1 MASYKPK
8 DFLQVAEAIGQYF
21 AQAEKD
27 IVAMIAKNA
36 DNHLS
41 QAQDQWLRSQQASI
55 IANRK
60 AIEQIIED
68 YKREGAKVLNRL
80 PVRMYLAGVMSADTD
95 LAGQGITT
103 GVDVITEDNAVQ
115 YTDGTTLTG
124 SFGIVHA
131 GAVNALASAYL
142 GVITGALLQITRNAD
157 DIYKK
162 IINDAT
168 SSAILG
174 SKTRVQA
181 TQDAI
186 DKFIKNGVGGFRDK
200 RGRWW
205 SLEAYTQMAT
215 RTLIT
220 QALNQG
226 KVNRY
231 TEMGNDLVIV
241 SKHERSC
248 DLCRPWQ
255 RKILSLSGKT
265 QGYPTFDEAK
275 SAGLFHPNC
284 GHTFTAYVE
293 GLTVAN
299 DAMGKRQWDKDH
311 KAYENQQ
318 KLRAMER
325 RMRQLKLQEAK
336 AVSPERKAKIQAQ
349 IKAHSAKI
357 NKFCK
362 DTGIPRKRSN
372 EKVTP
377 TDSIKKA
384 DQASTVGSK
393 GSATGS
399 AEKPKKT
406 QNSGAN
412 SKGQG
417 KPKKKPK
424 DEFDIDR
431 LVSPNVP
438 GGLRKPIKG
447 ISTRIPGRYIEGHQ
461 FDDTKDYKNPLHGM
475 ATVDKISNAI
485 KDRYKT
491 DDVTKLANAYQYY
504 LTGHHLATEHKFAYT
519 AEEWAKICN
528 FPDPSR
534 VAGFNRGGLEI
545 WYGDERSNVIKK
557 ILENGKLTGS
567 TDLVTALRSMST
579 ILHEQIHSI
588 RYNSSQF
595 TEYRKENNQMA
606 LTIEEGL
613 TQYLSV
619 NLLENFLTYGGFL
632 DGTGQKQAFKDAYPQ
647 YVQLSSY
654 PKETGHMGLMAYI
667 IGQKAGLSEKEVV
680 TSLINAKDHVNMTP
694 KGLAK
699 AFSGLLNIEES
710 KLEEAFST
718 YFQCVSEYNG
728 NTTDAYDVRDFAKAI
743 GVDQKTCDTLFLAIS
758 NSNDDPLKA
767 YLAIRKQMWE

>member
-162 IINDAT
+162 VINDAT

-377 TDSIKKA
+377 TDSIKRA

-393 GSATGS
+393 GNATGS

-438 GGLRKPIKG
+438 DGLRKPIKG
-447 ISTRIPGRYIEGHQ
+447 ISTRVPGRYIEGHQ

-491 DDVTKLANAYQYY
+491 DNVTKLANAYQYY

-519 AEEWAKICN
+519 AEEWAQICN

-545 WYGDERSNVIKK
+545 WYGNERSNVIKK

-595 TEYRKENNQMA
+595 IEYRKENNQMA

-680 TSLINAKDHVNMTP
+680 TSLINAKDHVNMSP

-710 KLEEAFST
+710 KLEEAFT
-718 YFQCVSEYNG
+718 NYFRCVSEYNG

-758 NSNDDPLKA
+758 NCNDDPLKA
-767 YLAIRKQMWE
+767 YLAIKKQMWE